1 MESYL
6 EEVQSIPYLGL
17 TLDKKLKWSNHIQNI
32 TTNANRTLGL
42 MRRNFW
48 NCPRE
53 IKEITYKTIVRPKLE
68 YASAAW
74 DPYLKKDIAKVEK
87 VQRKAARF
95 CTGNYKQTASV
106 TGMIKELD
114 WETLELRRTKC
125 RLNMM
130 YKLSHKIVN
139 FDTSKH
145 LVFNSE

>member
-1 MESYL
+1 
-6 EEVQSIPYLGL
+6 
-17 TLDKKLKWSNHIQNI
+17 
-32 TTNANRTLGL
+32 

-53 IKEITYKTIVRPKLE
+53 IKEITYKSIVRPKLE

-106 TGMIKELD
+106 TDMIWKRFGLGYSGVKENNVSIKYD
-114 WETLELRRTKC
+114 
-125 RLNMM
+125 
-130 YKLSHKIVN
+130 V
-139 FDTSKH
+139 
-145 LVFNSE
+145 